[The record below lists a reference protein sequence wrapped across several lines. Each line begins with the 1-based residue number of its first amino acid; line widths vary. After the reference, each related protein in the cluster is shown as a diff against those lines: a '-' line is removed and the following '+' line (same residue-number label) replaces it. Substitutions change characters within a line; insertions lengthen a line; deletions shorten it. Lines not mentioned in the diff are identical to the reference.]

1 MTWLLTGDAAVSKVN
16 QAVGLAV
23 WAVRLGLSG
32 EELLGD
38 MCKMQYQNRND
49 A

>member
-1 MTWLLTGDAAVSKVN
+1 MTWLLTGDAAASKVN

-23 WAVRLGLSG
+23 WAVRLCLGG
-32 EELLGD
+32 EEPLGD
-38 MCKMQYQNRND
+38 MCEMQYQNRND